1 MKRTGLRMAT
11 LMVAAVAVLAPPPAA
26 AAVPTY
32 SVQVCGATGKYDA
45 FAFDDFRRST
55 GFSVERTCYPYGRG
69 LRGLVTISPRSRR
82 RAGPREQA
90 AVRLRAPFGTALSS
104 ITWVGRTSR
113 AECSWAAEVF
123 AAAPKKS
130 RIYVARLPAFR
141 SCGARAQASDAPY
154 PKRVG
159 LGYRSSL
166 IQRVICRAV
175 HGCPRTSSTF
185 VQTRTA
191 TITLA
196 DILPPAVQI
205 LGGGLASGRWVHGV
219 QSVNFS
225 ASDNVGVASERL
237 FVDGVFRAARGRLC
251 NPARVIQCPNG
262 PGSLDLD
269 TSRYGDGPHGL
280 AVETRDAAGLSAQR
294 GFLARFDNTPPGR
307 VDTAVIGGQTWR
319 RTNGFS
325 VAWIN
330 PPERYAPI
338 TAASWRLC
346 TAAGGL
352 CRSGRQQGTG
362 ISSVPMVL
370 PAPGDWTLQVWRE
383 DAAGNS
389 NPGYGSVPVHLRY
402 DPVPP
407 APAFEPQSFA
417 DPTRVSVVVADA
429 HSGLAG
435 GEIEMRRQGTA
446 TWQSLPT
453 RREGSRL
460 TTRIDDSKFAAG
472 NYELRSRAVDAAGNE
487 ATTQRRSDGAP
498 MILTLPLRYDAVMRS
513 GFVRLRHVR
522 KVVRRHGRRRVVRRR
537 VRDLVPAIRSR
548 VGRRLRI
555 RGSIAN
561 PDGQPI
567 GGAPIYVYSSTGL
580 PSSTLAGFV
589 VSDAGGRFSYIARA
603 SSNRQLSFVYPGATL
618 IRPTQSLLRLE
629 VPASSSISANR
640 RRVRNGRSVVF
651 RGRIRTTPVPAI
663 GKLLEMQA
671 FFRGRWRTFS
681 TLRTD
686 QSGRW
691 RFRYRFGATRGTVR
705 YRFRAIVPAEGGY
718 PFDSGRSRVV
728 KVTVRG

>member
-1 MKRTGLRMAT
+1 
-11 LMVAAVAVLAPPPAA
+11 
-26 AAVPTY
+26 
-32 SVQVCGATGKYDA
+32 VQVCGATGKYDA

-130 RIYVARLPAFR
+130 HIYVARLPAFR

-219 QSVNFS
+219 QSVNFT

-237 FVDGVFRAARGRLC
+237 FVDGAFRTARGRLC

-262 PGSLDLD
+262 PGSLGLD
-269 TSRYGDGPHGL
+269 TSRYGDGLHGL

-325 VAWIN
+325 VAWIKFPQATTN
-330 PPERYAPI
+330 RYVWANHQHYVGEPPI
-338 TAASWRLC
+338 TPVIHLI
-346 TAAGGL
+346 
-352 CRSGRQQGTG
+352 QN
-362 ISSVPMVL
+362 
-370 PAPGDWTLQVWRE
+370 APG
-383 DAAGNS
+383 S
-389 NPGYGSVPVHLRY
+389 
-402 DPVPP
+402 
-407 APAFEPQSFA
+407 
-417 DPTRVSVVVADA
+417 
-429 HSGLAG
+429 
-435 GEIEMRRQGTA
+435 
-446 TWQSLPT
+446 
-453 RREGSRL
+453 
-460 TTRIDDSKFAAG
+460 
-472 NYELRSRAVDAAGNE
+472 
-487 ATTQRRSDGAP
+487 
-498 MILTLPLRYDAVMRS
+498 
-513 GFVRLRHVR
+513 
-522 KVVRRHGRRRVVRRR
+522 
-537 VRDLVPAIRSR
+537 
-548 VGRRLRI
+548 
-555 RGSIAN
+555 
-561 PDGQPI
+561 
-567 GGAPIYVYSSTGL
+567 
-580 PSSTLAGFV
+580 
-589 VSDAGGRFSYIARA
+589 
-603 SSNRQLSFVYPGATL
+603 
-618 IRPTQSLLRLE
+618 
-629 VPASSSISANR
+629 
-640 RRVRNGRSVVF
+640 
-651 RGRIRTTPVPAI
+651 
-663 GKLLEMQA
+663 
-671 FFRGRWRTFS
+671 
-681 TLRTD
+681 
-686 QSGRW
+686 
-691 RFRYRFGATRGTVR
+691 
-705 YRFRAIVPAEGGY
+705 
-718 PFDSGRSRVV
+718 
-728 KVTVRG
+728 